1 MGLYLPRGP
10 GRPSEEDKVPGIRRF
25 APAAVVLAAAGMLAG
40 FVCAGESEDAYRIL
54 HAAKAKAHE
63 IPAQAVAV
71 TMLAWPDGPIT
82 QPAVSNLA
90 RDEIVGFGD
99 HGLKALRDRLVAAPA
114 RYQADITSALIETR
128 LLVTAGLPAE
138 YLPALYDSVW
148 FGSMDAKR
156 LGMVE
161 LARYNFPLTTL
172 TVIDAAY
179 EYPRLLPMVI
189 RTLARQGDDRA
200 RHFLGGILTEA
211 DPEFVPLAA
220 EALAVIGG
228 RAIDTLRD
236 ATVSPNAELRGAAM
250 DALIPLSGVDDLTIL
265 YEYVALYPEDPP
277 ERMDLV
283 LQRAAQ
289 LEAMLE
295 ARQDVDA
302 ASQYDDR

>member
-1 MGLYLPRGP
+1 
-10 GRPSEEDKVPGIRRF
+10 VPGIRKY
-25 APAAVVLAAAGMLAG
+25 ASAVVVLGFAGMLAG
-40 FVCAGESEDAYRIL
+40 FVCAGEREDAHRIVN
-54 HAAKAKAHE
+54 AAKAKAHE
-63 IPAQAVAV
+63 IPAQAIAL

-99 HGLKALRDRLVAAPA
+99 HGLEALRKRLVAAPG

-128 LLVTAGLPAE
+128 LLVTAGLPAD
-138 YLPALYDSVW
+138 YLPGLYDGVW

-156 LGMVE
+156 LAMAE
-161 LARYNFPLTTL
+161 LARYSFPLATL
-172 TVIDAAY
+172 AVIDATY
-179 EYPRLLPMVI
+179 DHPRLLPFAI

-200 RHFLGGILTEA
+200 RHFLGGILMEA
-211 DPEFVPLAA
+211 NPDYLHLAA

-236 ATVSPNAELRGAAM
+236 ATVSPNAELRGAAI

-265 YEYVALYPEDPP
+265 YEYVALFPEDPP

-302 ASQYDDR
+302 ASQYDER